1 MTELDEGLFGR
12 LEQVLAAE
20 RATWPWGDGGGD
32 HVAHSAAQSEA
43 LEILGEVGRAND
55 FATIVEAEIA
65 WLNNEL
71 EHHDPSPL
79 QKTFL
84 ESALDDLHIV
94 RECWTEVLD
103 AKRYA
108 DDVDSNF
115 RMKANRLGAVPNDQ
129 VRQVLR
135 DHLRNLTDVCFG
147 VGERPL
153 RDLYDQRRKNIDR
166 AERLYTDKQHKA
178 LGVEPADTIVPGCL
192 MKVHVPHPDTG
203 EPWQVIEWNGK
214 RIEASLEF
222 TTRGGILLREWEYQL
237 AADRVEGAGVS
248 EHEAGELVHLVEEAG
263 FDARAE
269 ILVAEESMV

>member
-1 MTELDEGLFGR
+1 MTALDEGLLGR
-12 LEQVLAAE
+12 LERALAAE
-20 RATWPWGDGGGD
+20 RAAWPWGDGGGD
-32 HVAHSAAQSEA
+32 HAAHSAAQSEA

-71 EHHDPSPL
+71 EHHDPSRL

-94 RECWTEVLD
+94 RECWAEVLD

-108 DDVDSNF
+108 DDVNSNF

-135 DHLRNLTDVCFG
+135 DHLRNLTDVCIG

-153 RDLYDQRRKNIDR
+153 RDLYDQRRKNTER
-166 AERLYTDKQHKA
+166 AERLYTDQQHTA
-178 LGVEPADTIVPGCL
+178 LGVEPADTTLPGCL
-192 MKVHVPHPDTG
+192 MKVHVAHPETG
-203 EPWQVIEWNGK
+203 EPWQVIEWNGE
-214 RIEASLEF
+214 RIEVPMKL
-222 TTRGGILLREWEYQL
+222 TDRGGILLREWEKQL
-237 AADRVEGAGVS
+237 AGDRVEGLGVS
-248 EHEAGELVHLVEEAG
+248 EYEAGELVLLVEEAG

-269 ILVAEESMV
+269 ILVAEESFV